1 LSGIINSI
9 AAVMKYALDLIY
21 DLTNNYGLSIIL
33 LTFLIRLVMHPLVVT
48 QTKNTEAMKEL
59 NPKLKELQ
67 AKYKNKPEVY
77 QERMMQLYK
86 ENKVN
91 PLGGCLPVLLQW
103 PLLFAFFAML
113 RQYDF
118 GGSGFF
124 WIEDLTQ
131 PDSSLVLPIL
141 SGLTTY
147 IQTAMTATDPSQKMM
162 TFFMPVFITAITLR
176 FQSGLA
182 LYWVASNTFSIFQQ
196 WWIVKQMGNEKGEG
210 KKNEIH
216 RKYREDD

>member
-1 LSGIINSI
+1 
-9 AAVMKYALDLIY
+9 
-21 DLTNNYGLSIIL
+21 
-33 LTFLIRLVMHPLVVT
+33 MHPLVVT
-48 QTKNTEAMKEL
+48 QTRNTEAMKEL

-67 AKYKNKPEVY
+67 TKYKNKPEVY
-77 QERMMQLYK
+77 QERMMQLYR

-91 PLGGCLPVLLQW
+91 PLGGCLPILLQW

-118 GGSGFF
+118 GGAGFF
-124 WIEDLTQ
+124 WIPDLTQ
-131 PDSSLVLPIL
+131 PDPAYVLPIL

-147 IQTAMTATDPSQKMM
+147 IQTAMTATDASQRMM
-162 TFFMPVFITAITLR
+162 TFFMPVFITAITFR

-196 WWIVKQMGNEKGEG
+196 WWIVKQMDNEKGEG
-210 KKNEIH
+210 KNNEIH
-216 RKYREDD
+216 RKHREDN